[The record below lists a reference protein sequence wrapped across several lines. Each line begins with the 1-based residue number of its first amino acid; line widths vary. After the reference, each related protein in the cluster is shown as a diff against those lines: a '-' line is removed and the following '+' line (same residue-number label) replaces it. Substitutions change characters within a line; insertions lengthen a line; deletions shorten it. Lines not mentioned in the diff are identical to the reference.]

1 MPMSLINMFPGRNN
15 AKLIEMS
22 ASPTTNEQII
32 MPPQGYDGISKFTL
46 SAIPDT
52 YTRMYHI
59 NMMTMGMCQAW
70 SEANAIV
77 YLSAPTATP
86 TISYTDDSGA
96 THTVNATS
104 YNDGIYSFTMPSYD
118 VIIT

>member
-1 MPMSLINMFPGRNN
+1 MSLINMFPGGNN
-15 AKLIEMS
+15 AKLKEMS
-22 ASPTTNEQII
+22 ASPEMYEQTII
-32 MPPQGYDGISKFTL
+32 PPQGYDGISKLTL
-46 SAIPDT
+46 GAIPDT

-59 NMMTMGMCQAW
+59 NMMAMGVCQAW
-70 SEANAIV
+70 AKANTIV

-86 TISYTDDSGA
+86 TITYTDDSGA

-104 YNDGIYSFTMPSYD
+104 NNDGTYSFTMPSYD

>member
-1 MPMSLINMFPGRNN
+1 MSLINMFPGGNN
-15 AKLIEMS
+15 AKLTEMS
-22 ASPTTNEQII
+22 ASPEMDEQTII
-32 MPPQGYDGISKFTL
+32 PPQGYDGISKLTL

-59 NMMTMGMCQAW
+59 NMMAMGVCQAW
-70 SEANAIV
+70 SKANTIV

-104 YNDGIYSFTMPSYD
+104 YNDGTYSFTMPSYD